1 MQVVLST
8 AEFEVPKTVRYAVL
22 RPERPVGRIWAL
34 HGYGQLP
41 EFFLR
46 RFRSAA
52 EAGWEVVA
60 PEGLHRFYLE
70 GTSGRVGASW
80 MTKEARESDMS
91 DYVRYL
97 DALHTALPQQAG
109 PTALLGF
116 SQGVA
121 TAARWAC
128 RGKVSFDAH
137 IFWAGVFPPDVDM
150 VHEVAPLRE
159 VPTWIALG
167 NADPFFQA
175 NVLDAASGL
184 FAAAGIAHEE
194 VRFEGGHHIDEVAL
208 SQILSRLR

>member
-1 MQVVLST
+1 MDVQLRV
-8 AEFEVPKTVRYAVL
+8 AEFEVPKTARYAVL
-22 RPERPVGRIWAL
+22 QPERPVGRIWAL

-46 RFRSAA
+46 RFRAAA

-80 MTKEARESDMS
+80 MTKEARESDMA

-97 DALHTALPQQAG
+97 NALHAALPALEG
-109 PTALLGF
+109 PSVLLGF

-128 RGKVSFDAH
+128 RGSATFDAH
-137 IFWAGVFPPDVDM
+137 VFWAGVFPPDLDLGQ
-150 VHEVAPLRE
+150 EVAPLRK
-159 VPTWIALG
+159 VPTWVVLGDADPYFQSDLLHAASERFALAGIDHDLVRFQGAHHMDEAALG
-167 NADPFFQA
+167 
-175 NVLDAASGL
+175 
-184 FAAAGIAHEE
+184 
-194 VRFEGGHHIDEVAL
+194 
-208 SQILSRLR
+208 QILSALD

>member
-1 MQVVLST
+1 MTL
-8 AEFEVPKTVRYAVL
+8 AEFEVPKTARYAVL

-46 RFRSAA
+46 RFREAA

-80 MTKEARESDMS
+80 MTKEARESDMA

-97 DALHTALPQQAG
+97 DALHAELPASAG
-109 PTALLGF
+109 PSVLLGF

-128 RGKVSFDAH
+128 RGAAAFDAH
-137 IFWAGVFPPDVDM
+137 VFWAGVFPPDLDLAE
-150 VHEVAPLRE
+150 EVAPLRG
-159 VPTWIALG
+159 VPTWVALG
-167 NADPFFQA
+167 DADPFFKED
-175 NVLDAASGL
+175 LLTAASER
-184 FAAAGIAHEE
+184 FATAGIDHDL
-194 VRFEGGHHIDEVAL
+194 VRFPGAHHIDAAAL